1 MQVQNLFK
9 KSLIFIA
16 LLLFCFA
23 LIPPLTKSVKAA
35 DGTTLRQLT
44 AQVPSCSIGTGVAF
58 DGTNLYLSCWY
69 SNNLYSVSPT
79 DGHLVAT
86 IPVNNVNGMGAL
98 AYDASQQAFW
108 ACDHANEDILLIT
121 ISNGAGNAV
130 HKFHPTGGCID
141 GLAYDGT
148 DQTLFASGDVAQTVY
163 HYHTDGQLIDSRNVS
178 NSLGGCGNSGIAVGG
193 KYLFLSND
201 GCSQIYVV
209 DKTQNDA
216 IPQLFANY
224 PARLED
230 LECDDVTFRSEG
242 KTAIWSKD
250 AYDSVLNAFELN
262 TGDCGYGGLPPSQGG
277 KFVYVALGDSYQSGE
292 GAGNSI
298 LNTQDYLSKA
308 YENLPTN
315 PENTYT
321 DQVLTHDGDSCHRSL
336 VNYAKLIRDR
346 LKPGAQVNL
355 IDVTCSGA
363 TIEPGANSEHTVVG
377 TAGSPTVNPASQIA
391 IATEKLKSL
400 GLTTNDVDL
409 VTVGMGGNDAKFGD
423 LIKACLLPNVTRR
436 MIQMYPGSPLL
447 AQLVANTDFLSNTLL
462 NCQNADNWIF
472 HIGGAISQLTDKEL
486 WAQQKALETFPK
498 ARVLQVNYPDILP
511 QKKGAPSWCG
521 GIRKEDLDY
530 ARSKAAQIDK
540 IVSDTV
546 HTTAQNDPL
555 LELVNLEN
563 ALGGNALCPSTADL
577 ALANG
582 INETNF
588 NTELSRLLNLDGHGD
603 AVARSKLDTLG
614 LDWNKYLDCLHT
626 HYTHYINPFGN
637 DCNTKAAWNQVEADG
652 RDLLSYLNTQ
662 QDTILTNLVAPA
674 DNTGVGFDRSRGLF
688 HPNAHGYSVIG
699 CNVLAVY
706 NGTNPSDCLTSPILT
721 VDSVNGIPLGNA
733 PISALQGSQIQVQ
746 IGGFAFNAPV
756 HITFYSTP
764 IDLGTVMSDS
774 QGVVNTT
781 ITLPNDGAGVHTL
794 ELEGNTPGGTGIHK
808 RIRVNYP
815 GRPSGDGSYSTYLCG
830 FTPNTDDTVAPE
842 NVDIIYY
849 NDVFE
854 TVTPDENGCVFV
866 ELPLLDLENQ
876 TGTVDITARSQVT
889 GKTVTT
895 TIDPIPSVVGLWTTA
910 TKPAA
915 LVVSGA
921 NTTVTGRVHSN
932 ADITVQ
938 GSSNSFTA
946 GTEYGTTLTVTGNYN
961 TLPSSRKVAPGGL
974 PLVWQ
979 IADYRPGGSIAKN
992 AGANYHEINKT
1003 ACSNGV
1009 WSVNAQAIP
1018 SGIVYVPCSVVITGS
1033 SVTINATIVAEG
1045 AIKFTGSNIIVD
1057 PGKNGS
1063 PALLTAAIGPDA
1075 IRIDGTNIKINGT
1088 TQALNGEAHITGEK
1102 GTYHCGIIAATITI
1116 NGSGNNVPVDDQCR
1130 QP

>member
-1 MQVQNLFK
+1 MK
-9 KSLIFIA
+9 KFLRSKLIFTLVAVVILA
-16 LLLFCFA
+16 GA
-23 LIPPLTKSVKAA
+23 TLIPLMRSHIPVVHAA
-35 DGTTLRQLT
+35 DGTTLRTFT
-44 AQVPSCSIGTGVAF
+44 AQVPSCSVGTGVAF
-58 DGTNLYLSCWY
+58 DGTNLYLSCWF
-69 SNNLYSVSPT
+69 SNNLYAVSPT
-79 DGHLVAT
+79 DGHLVST
-86 IPVNNVNGMGAL
+86 IPVNNINGMGAL
-98 AYDASQQAFW
+98 AYDASQQAIW
-108 ACDHANEDILLIT
+108 ACEYATQDIMLIT
-121 ISNGAGNAV
+121 LNNGGGSAER
-130 HKFHPTGGCID
+130 KFHPAGGCLD

-163 HYHTDGQLIDSRNVS
+163 HYHTDGQPIDSRNVS

-216 IPQLFANY
+216 IPQLFASY

-262 TGDCGYGGLPPSQGG
+262 SGDCGFGGLPPSQGG

-363 TIEPGANSEHTVVG
+363 TIEPGANAEHTVVG
-377 TAGSPTVNPASQIA
+377 TAGSLTVDPASQVA
-391 IATEKLKSL
+391 IATEKLQSL

-423 LIKACLLPNVTRR
+423 LVQACLLPNIARR
-436 MIQMYPGSPLL
+436 MIQKYPNSPVL
-447 AQLVANTDFLSNTLL
+447 AKFIANVDFLSNKLL
-462 NCQNADNWIF
+462 NCDNADNWFF
-472 HIGGAISQLTDKEL
+472 HTGDAISQLAGKEL
-486 WAQQKALETFPK
+486 WAQKKVLETFPK

-530 ARSKAAQIDK
+530 ARGKAAQIDK
-540 IVSDTV
+540 IISDTV
-546 HTTAQNDPL
+546 HTNALDNPL
-555 LELVNLEN
+555 LEQVNLEN
-563 ALGGNALCPSTADL
+563 ALGGNALCPPSADS
-577 ALANG
+577 AFANG
-582 INETNF
+582 IDENNF

-614 LDWNKYLDCLHT
+614 QDWNKYLECVRAN
-626 HYTHYINPFGN
+626 INPFN
-637 DCNTKAAWNQVEADG
+637 HCDISAAWNQVEKDG
-652 RDLLSYLNTQ
+652 QDLLKYLNSQ
-662 QDTILTNLVAPA
+662 QDTIFTNLVKPG

-688 HPNAHGYSVIG
+688 HPNANGYAVMG
-699 CNVLAVY
+699 CNVIATY
-706 NGTNPSDCLTSPILT
+706 NGTNPSDCLTASILT
-721 VDSVNGIPLGNA
+721 VDTVNGIPIGNA
-733 PISALQGSQIQVQ
+733 PINALQGSQIQVQ

-774 QGVVNTT
+774 NGVVNTT
-781 ITLPNDGAGVHTL
+781 ITLPNVGAGVHTL

-815 GRPSGDGSYSTYLCG
+815 GRPSGDGGYATYLCG
-830 FTPNTDDTVAPE
+830 FTPNIDDSLAPE
-842 NVDIIYY
+842 KVDIIYY

-854 TVTPDENGCVFV
+854 TVTPDEDGCVFV

-876 TGTVDITARSQVT
+876 SGTVDITARSQTT

-895 TIDPIPSVVGLWTTA
+895 TIDPIPSVIGLWATA

-915 LVVSGA
+915 LLVTGA
-921 NTTVTGRVHSN
+921 HTTVTGRVHSN
-932 ADITVQ
+932 ADITIQ
-938 GSSNSFTA
+938 GSNNSFTG
-946 GTEYGTTLTVTGNYN
+946 GTEYGITLTVTGKNN
-961 TLPSSRKVAPGGL
+961 NLLSSRKVAPGGL

-979 IADYRPGGSIAKN
+979 IADYRPGGILAKN
-992 AGANYHEINKT
+992 AGVNYHEIDKS

-1009 WSVNAQAIP
+1009 WSVNAQDIP
-1018 SGIVYVPCSVVITGS
+1018 SGIVYIPCSVVITGS
-1033 SVTINATIVAEG
+1033 SVTIKATIVAEG

-1063 PALLTAAIGPDA
+1063 PALLTVAIGSDA
-1075 IRIDGTNIKINGT
+1075 IRIDGANMKINGT
-1088 TQALNGEAHITGEK
+1088 TQALNGETRITGAT
-1102 GTYHCGIIAATITI
+1102 GTYHCGIIAGTIAIT
-1116 NGSGNNVPVDDQCR
+1116 GSGNNVPVDDQCR
-1130 QP
+1130 LP